1 MTNAYAACQRLARRT
16 LLLLTPLVYSVARA
30 APAWASG
37 TGAAAALWLGVADSD
52 GVPIEKYGLSLNNGS
67 LTDPTAAPPALAM
80 HWAYSLYLAI
90 ISVPLWMGRN
100 VDSFGWLEIIGAPF
114 DFLGQQLTAMVH
126 SPAVVLTVGT
136 IAAAAIGVTI
146 AIGRFSRGVAM
157 IVTAVLLAYLSVA
170 LGAKPLDALI
180 GPSGLL
186 TTGRDIGIEAAAE
199 LSGKPAT
206 GQAAVDAQSASLADN
221 FIRIPTQEMNF
232 GADIDAPP
240 YNCGPTWSNAIEAGD
255 IDKVKDAVATCP
267 DGKRLHDYAMAD
279 PTSRKLL
286 VVFALIFAVT
296 VWVVFGV
303 LSLLVVILA
312 LSTLFWFIVAI
323 IALVTGWIPG
333 DNQDLALKASLDG
346 VFSFFGMIAFTAIKG
361 ITGNLTGAMFAQ
373 AQRVHATANPGG
385 DAILVAMPIV
395 TMLLIAMVVALWKI
409 RRRLVAGRDRA
420 VRAVQAFTGRTT
432 NTATSNIA
440 GVLDRLDP
448 LTAIPNTAQRLTRLT
463 AHTAKTAAKVGLS
476 AAFPEAAPFLQA
488 ADTLQSRVHAH
499 NLKNSRRAGLTTTTP
514 TNQQPNTA
522 PPAANRD
529 QTTPPATATD
539 TSSAPHRTGQPGRAE
554 VSAPQPPSP
563 AASDS
568 WLNLMGDQSVDAL
581 TGIGPVT
588 SSRLA
593 DLGITTVA
601 QMARAD
607 QELLKSTFGP
617 QQGRY
622 LWLLANGGGVDV
634 TTTTSATQQQ
644 ASSASSSPQPAT
656 STSNPAGGLERHIAA
671 PNARGQT
678 HHAEQPLA
686 RVQLHPAILAVAR
699 NDNPTITTAASDDAL
714 SRRILRPTNRP

>member
-1 MTNAYAACQRLARRT
+1 MTLPYAACKRLARRT

-30 APAWASG
+30 APAWATG

-157 IVTAVLLAYLSVA
+157 TVTAILLAYLSVA

-206 GQAAVDAQSASLADN
+206 GQAAVDAQSAALADN

-240 YNCGPTWSNAIEAGD
+240 YNCGPTWSTAIKAGD
-255 IDKVKDAVATCP
+255 IDKVKDAVAKCP
-267 DGKRLHDYAMAD
+267 NGKKLHDYAMAD
-279 PTSRKLL
+279 TTSRKLL
-286 VVFALIFAVT
+286 VFFALIFAAT
-296 VWVVFGV
+296 VFVVFGF

-312 LSTLFWFIVAI
+312 LSAIFWFIVAI

-333 DNQDLALKASLDG
+333 KSQDLALKASLDG

-361 ITGNLTGAMFAQ
+361 ITGNLTGAMFLQ
-373 AQRVHATANPGG
+373 AQRVHATGNPGG

-395 TMLLIAMVVALWKI
+395 TMLLIALVIALWKI
-409 RRRLVAGRDRA
+409 RRGLVTGRDRA
-420 VRAVQAFTGRTT
+420 VRAVQAFTGRTA
-432 NTATSNIA
+432 NAATSNIT

-448 LTAIPNTAQRLTRLT
+448 LTAIPDTAQRLTRLT
-463 AHTAKTAAKVGLS
+463 AHTAKTAAKAGLS
-476 AAFPEAAPFLQA
+476 AAFPEAAPFLHA
-488 ADTLQSRVHAH
+488 ADTLQSRVNAK
-499 NLKNSRRAGLTTTTP
+499 NLKNSRRGGPTQP
-514 TNQQPNTA
+514 TNQPHNTA
-522 PPAANRD
+522 PPADR
-529 QTTPPATATD
+529 ATLSGATD
-539 TSSAPHRTGQPGRAE
+539 TSSSPQRITAQPNRTPASG
-554 VSAPQPPSP
+554 PQPSTPL
-563 AASDS
+563 AALDS
-568 WLNLMGDQSVDAL
+568 WLNLMGNKPVDAL
-581 TGIGPVT
+581 PGVGPAT
-588 SSRLA
+588 SNRLA
-593 DLGITTVA
+593 DLGINTVG

-607 QELLKSTFGP
+607 QDLLKSTFGP
-617 QQGRY
+617 QQGNY
-622 LWLLANGGGVDV
+622 LWLLANGGGADV
-634 TTTTSATQQQ
+634 ATKTSTAQQQ
-644 ASSASSSPQPAT
+644 APPGISSPQPT
-656 STSNPAGGLERHIAA
+656 TQPPDPAGQLEHHTAA
-671 PNARGQT
+671 PHPRVRTDHVQ
-678 HHAEQPLA
+678 QPLA
-686 RVQLHPAILAVAR
+686 RARLHPAILAIAR
-699 NDNPTITTAASDDAL
+699 NDNLSITTTETASGDDAFPRL
-714 SRRILRPTNRP
+714 LRPTSRP